1 MTHYVRSHG
10 LSNDY
15 IVMDPKDL
23 PFDLTPN
30 AVRLICD
37 RNRGVGSDGI
47 LVVSP
52 GQGADFG
59 VRILNPDGSEAE
71 KSGNGVR
78 IFAKFLREHGYTT
91 KDRFTLHTLGGRV
104 TCVLEH
110 EAGRVAQITVDM
122 GKAKFDDFDS
132 IEVEGRRIQVTSV
145 SVGNPHCVVIVPD
158 VSKVDVR
165 GLGPEIE
172 RHKAFPNRADRFTPR
187 GEDRD
192 LGARRRLHARLW
204 LLELRRR
211 GGLPPRAVGG
221 PGHDDHDARRT
232 AAHLDQQGW
241 RDPDARTCG
250 RDLFRRPQLR
260 SPASAPADGLSGL
273 LSGSIAIRMPSLSA
287 TWSASSV
294 FSSRRCRRDCVVE
307 EIALIGAHFA
317 G

>member
-10 LSNDY
+10 LANDY

-23 PFDLTPN
+23 PFELTPD

-104 TCVLEH
+104 TCALEH

-122 GKAKFDDFDS
+122 GRARFDDVDT
-132 IEVEGRRIQVTSV
+132 IEVDGQRIEVTSV
-145 SVGNPHCVVIVPD
+145 SMGNPHCVVIVPD
-158 VSKVDVR
+158 LSKVDVR
-165 GLGPEIE
+165 GLGPKIE
-172 RHKAFPNRADRFTPR
+172 NHRAFPNRTNVQFAQVISRHEVKIEIWER
-187 GEDRD
+187 GAGYTLASGSSSCAVAAACHRKG
-192 LGARRRLHARLW
+192 LVGRAMTITMPGG
-204 LLELRRR
+204 ELR
-211 GGLPPRAVGG
+211 LSI
-221 PGHDDHDARRT
+221 DE
-232 AAHLDQQGW
+232 QGE
-241 RDPDARTCG
+241 
-250 RDLFRRPQLR
+250 
-260 SPASAPADGLSGL
+260 
-273 LSGSIAIRMPSLSA
+273 IRMRGP
-287 TWSASSV
+287 
-294 FSSRRCRRDCVVE
+294 VE
-307 EIALIGAHFA
+307 EICSGDLSADLLRLLKPTA
-317 G
+317 